1 MSAVQLVQALQLV
14 LQNAVPDAN
23 VVIGMP
29 KIIHDSILVY
39 LWRDGVPRDILKT
52 TDTIHRQHQ
61 IHIHLLV
68 QSTGDDVNAE
78 LLYMDLA
85 DRISDC
91 FQTNR
96 RLLGTAVNSLAIA
109 PKPLGSQYLFADSA
123 EYRAGAWIWTAEEQ
137 LSFAFA

>member
-1 MSAVQLVQALQLV
+1 MSAVSLIQALQLV
-14 LQNAVPDAN
+14 LQAAVPDAN
-23 VVIGMP
+23 VVVGIP
-29 KIIHDSILVY
+29 KIIHDPILVY
-39 LWRDGVPRDILKT
+39 LWRDGVPLDILKT
-52 TDTIHRQHQ
+52 TDTVRRQHQ

-78 LLYMDLA
+78 LLYLDLA

-96 RLLGTAVNSLAIA
+96 RLLGMGVNSTIA
-109 PKPLGSQYLFADSA
+109 PKVLGSQYVFVDSS
-123 EYRAGAWIWTAEEQ
+123 EYRACAWLWTAEEQ